1 MLEHRYSGGVSGRS
15 VHMIPIYSSSRVVA
29 SSTHS
34 SSFVVITLGKK
45 YKIEAKT
52 AAEQSEWVNSLRH
65 IVDMLDLTS
74 VKVKFE
80 FDDSNDKSMSS
91 YSSNAI
97 TLGGLRGSIRN
108 VCFEN
113 GDVHVVHRGDWYI
126 FDCVFE
132 CGDAQRELVAKH
144 RSNVSIRT

>member
-1 MLEHRYSGGVSGRS
+1 M
-15 VHMIPIYSSSRVVA
+15 
-29 SSTHS
+29 
-34 SSFVVITLGKK
+34 
-45 YKIEAKT
+45 
-52 AAEQSEWVNSLRH
+52 NSLRH